1 MSVVPG
7 KLEAVSNFHTDG
19 LSTAREVVF
28 VFNPAKLGV
37 GANAKWEQPAQSGN
51 KKAAAPQYK
60 GSDPITVDL
69 ELVLDG
75 WEERNK
81 SRNILADV
89 ETLISWT
96 RPTASTRGSKKP
108 SPPIVRLNWGTP
120 WFDCYLTTVKVS
132 YTMFDKNGKPVRA
145 TVTVNLKELGTMPP
159 KQNPTSGSLAGH
171 QSHMVVEGDSLP
183 LLAHRYYEKPEY
195 WRGVAIANNIDDPLR
210 IVPGTRILLPPL
222 EDVAALSA

>member
-19 LSTAREVVF
+19 ISTERAVVF

-37 GANAKWEQPAQSGN
+37 AATAKWEQPAASGN
-51 KKAAAPQYK
+51 KKAGPPQFK
-60 GSDPITVDL
+60 GADPVTMDL

-81 SRNILADV
+81 SRDILMDV
-89 ETLISWT
+89 NTLISWT
-96 RPTASTRGSKKP
+96 RPTSSTRNSKKP
-108 SPPIVRLNWGTP
+108 SPPIVRLYWGTP
-120 WFDCYLTTVKVS
+120 WFECYVTNVKVS
-132 YTMFDKNGKPVRA
+132 YTMFDKDGKPVRA
-145 TVTVNLKELGTMPP
+145 TVTVNLKELGTTPP

-171 QSHMVVEGDSLP
+171 QSHMVVQGDSLP
-183 LLAHRYYEKPEY
+183 LLAHQYYEKAEY

-210 IVPGTRILLPPL
+210 VLPGTRILLPPL